1 MHFLLDNWFR
11 VVQLWQVFS
20 QASTLRALLM
30 IILTLPM
37 KMAIGSEASEVKGS
51 DPEAVI
57 RWELSPVVDAIV
69 APYRDRLEKSP
80 ERIEA
85 GLKELLAT
93 EGFFNPA
100 IRLEALQPTALKGL
114 TVVVREGHQARVRS
128 IDLQVR
134 GATDDEV
141 AAWRLAWSL
150 PVNAIFRDRQWVQA
164 KEALLQS
171 LLSQRYLSAQ
181 FEFTAA
187 LVDDDHA
194 QVDLQIHVNAGPV
207 HRYGLVQVV

>member
-1 MHFLLDNWFR
+1 MHFLLGYWFR

-20 QASTLRALLM
+20 QASTIRALVMIVLM
-30 IILTLPM
+30 LPM
-37 KMAIGSEASEVKGS
+37 KMAIGSEASEVQDS

-80 ERIEA
+80 DRIEA

-93 EGFFNPA
+93 EGYFNPA
-100 IRLEALQPTALKGL
+100 IRMEALHPAALKGR
-114 TVVVREGHQARVRS
+114 TVVVREGHQARVRT
-128 IDLQVR
+128 IDLQVK

-150 PVNAIFRDRQWVQA
+150 PVNAIFRDSQWVQA
-164 KEALLQS
+164 KES
-171 LLSQRYLSAQ
+171 
-181 FEFTAA
+181 
-187 LVDDDHA
+187 
-194 QVDLQIHVNAGPV
+194 I
-207 HRYGLVQVV
+207 